1 MQNWIEVEY
10 YNKHT
15 GVTTERLI
23 NLVNYECMMQGAIPD
38 TCVFYS
44 PDGCE
49 LIVKEDYEEL
59 KTKILK
65 ANI

>member
-23 NLVNYECMMQGAIPD
+23 NLANYECMMKGYMPD
-38 TCVFYS
+38 TCVFYA
-44 PDGCE
+44 PDGSE
-49 LIVKEDYEEL
+49 LFVKEDYQEI
-59 KTKILK
+59 KAKILK
-65 ANI
+65 ANN